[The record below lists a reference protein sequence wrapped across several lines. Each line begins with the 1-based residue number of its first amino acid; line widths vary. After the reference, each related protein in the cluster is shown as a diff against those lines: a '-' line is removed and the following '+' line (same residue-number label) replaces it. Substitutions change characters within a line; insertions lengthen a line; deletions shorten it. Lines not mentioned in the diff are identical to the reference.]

1 MAKRPRPLSAA
12 AAACTLAAV
21 SALRRLLIA
30 VCSLALLGAPIALA
44 DSGAGA
50 GATASSKGKKCTH
63 GYKLKTVSKHGKK
76 VKVCG
81 KAKGKAKAK
90 GKQPAAP
97 VTPPPAAPPTPAG
110 LFDAPGTQLD
120 GEAAKPFLQKYLLN
134 STFTDCPTGWPSCG
148 GFEDRYSHA
157 ADGTFYKC
165 LLRPTSGSDV
175 KSVGGYTVDNARIE
189 ADGSWIFHEIVDWYG
204 YQAAFEWKVAAN
216 GVVEGAYQSTAGSGT
231 PEKIGPLQY
240 VSGAKSC
247 TY

>member
-1 MAKRPRPLSAA
+1 MTKRPRPLPGA
-12 AAACTLAAV
+12 AAACTLAPV
-21 SALRRLLIA
+21 LALRRLLLA
-30 VCSLALLGAPIALA
+30 TCALALLGAPPAFA
-44 DSGAGA
+44 DAGAGA
-50 GATASSKGKKCTH
+50 GASKKCKH

-76 VKVCG
+76 VKVC
-81 KAKGKAKAK
+81 AKAK
-90 GKQPAAP
+90 GKGKGKGKSQQPPAP
-97 VTPPPAAPPTPAG
+97 VAPPAAAPTAPAG
-110 LFDAPGTQLD
+110 LFDAPGTKLE

-157 ADGTFYKC
+157 TDGSFYKC

-189 ADGSWIFHEIVDWYG
+189 PDGSWIFHEIIDWYG
-204 YQAAFEWKVAAN
+204 YQSAYEWRVAAN